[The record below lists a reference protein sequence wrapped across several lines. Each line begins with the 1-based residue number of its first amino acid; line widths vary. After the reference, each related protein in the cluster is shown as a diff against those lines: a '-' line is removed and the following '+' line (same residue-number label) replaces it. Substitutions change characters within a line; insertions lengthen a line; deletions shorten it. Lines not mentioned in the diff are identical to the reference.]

1 MKRPLV
7 SGAIQT
13 LKLCRRVAGRLVG
26 GGEGGVGVVWG
37 GQPVLLLSEM
47 VPQVGSLEL
56 PGLGL

>member
-1 MKRPLV
+1 MQQSYSAFKYYSRFLFKGDAP
-7 SGAIQT
+7 
-13 LKLCRRVAGRLVG
+13 RG
-26 GGEGGVGVVWG
+26 GGGLGVVWG